1 MFIYTLTHTHTH
13 KYIYI
18 CIYVYVHI
26 LDTDCACLQR
36 LARFTDMWVCLNL
49 NARHRSKRD
58 TAFAA
63 EDRHLK
69 KRGTAVPKNL
79 HTHGTFSSSSLSLLV
94 GIAPFGPLLLLS
106 PAGTMVVII
115 RGVSIKMQ
123 VFKSL

>member
-1 MFIYTLTHTHTH
+1 MRTHAHTHTQI
-13 KYIYI
+13 YIYI
-18 CIYVYVHI
+18 RIYVYVHI

-36 LARFTDMWVCLNL
+36 FTDMWVCLHL